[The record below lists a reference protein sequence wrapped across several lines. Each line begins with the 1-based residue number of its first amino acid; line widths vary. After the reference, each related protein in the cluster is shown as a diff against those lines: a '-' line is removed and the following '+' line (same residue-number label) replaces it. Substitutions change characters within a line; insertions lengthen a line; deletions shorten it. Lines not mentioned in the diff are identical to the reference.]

1 MTLEIRP
8 LRSDDEVLRAHR
20 LELKCYPVEL
30 AATLEAFLYRWRA
43 FPDLFLGAWE
53 DGELI
58 GLACGVRTD
67 ASDCSDVGI
76 KKTHGGAGDGSKLCV
91 LSVAV
96 DPSRRR
102 RGVGARL
109 LRTLLGEARRIGLR
123 VVRMGRDVYRGAY
136 RVVQACH
143 GKDFV
148 GFISEREATEEKQA
162 EDARTADGGPAANGR
177 APTVPAEEHANAE
190 VTSRARTDLA
200 SSDAWGS

>member
-123 VVRMGRDVYRGAY
+123 EAMLMC
-136 RVVQACH
+136 QASLI
-143 GKDFV
+143 GWY
-148 GFISEREATEEKQA
+148 
-162 EDARTADGGPAANGR
+162 GR
-177 APTVPAEEHANAE
+177 AGFRETGLTHDEHGGVRWHDMAM
-190 VTSRARTDLA
+190 RLA
-200 SSDAWGS
+200 DEPEA